1 MNYDETISFL
11 YGLRKH
17 GVKLGL
23 ERIKHILQALGN
35 PEQQFSSI
43 HIAGTN
49 GKGSTAAACEA
60 ILRSHGYKTGLFT
73 SPHLVSFT
81 ERIKLNR
88 EEIAESDVIRI
99 AALMREKTERVRAE
113 HGQPTFFEFVTAMA
127 FFYFAEMNIRWAVV
141 ETGMGGRLDATN
153 SIIPAVSVITPIS
166 FDHKEFLGDSLKDI
180 AFEKAGIIKQGVP
193 VVSAC
198 QKKEAAELLVKT
210 SEARGTG
217 IYFYGKDFHADNINT
232 DIEGSAFDYKNGGL
246 LINNLRMPLAGDY
259 QPENASLAIKAVS
272 LALNSSGSF
281 SSGKV
286 RPAISSIK
294 WPGRLEKIADD
305 PLIIIDAAHNPEAAE
320 ALAGFL
326 KNRYKNRKLI
336 FIIGIMADKDIRGVL
351 KPLLHIAD
359 KVVFTAPSNERA
371 ASAQN
376 LLDAAVSEIGC
387 SKCIVSASVS
397 EAIDLARTI
406 SAELSVAQEPAP
418 VIVGTGSFYTIGEI
432 KAALGAKRTLHDLT
446 EKL

>member
-1 MNYDETISFL
+1 MSYNDTISFL
-11 YGLRKH
+11 YGLQKH
-17 GVKLGL
+17 GIKLGL
-23 ERIKHILQALGN
+23 EKIRHILHELNN

-60 ILRSHGYKTGLFT
+60 MLRSHGYRTGLFT
-73 SPHLVSFT
+73 SPHLISFT
-81 ERIKLNR
+81 ERIRLDA
-88 EEIAESDVIRI
+88 EEIAEADVIRI
-99 AALMREKTERVRAE
+99 ADHLRHKIKNVCDEY
-113 HGQPTFFEFVTAMA
+113 GQPTFFEFVTAMA
-127 FFYFAEMNIRWAVV
+127 FFYFAEKNIEWAVV

-153 SIIPAVSVITPIS
+153 VLMPEVSVITAVGL
-166 FDHKEFLGDSLKDI
+166 DHKEFLGDTIDKI
-180 AFEKAGIIKQGVP
+180 AAEKAGIIKKGVP
-193 VVSAC
+193 VVSAS
-198 QKKEAAELLVKT
+198 QKKEAADLLTKT
-210 SEARGTG
+210 SESNNSD
-217 IYFYGKDFHADNINT
+217 IYFYGKDFYACRISMDN
-232 DIEGSAFDYKNGGL
+232 EGSTFDYKNANLMINDLTIPLPGG
-246 LINNLRMPLAGDY
+246 Y
-259 QPENASLAIKAVS
+259 QPENASIAIKAVS
-272 LALNSSGSF
+272 LALRSSKSF
-281 SSGKV
+281 DSGKARRGV
-286 RPAISSIK
+286 GLIK
-294 WPGRLEKIADD
+294 WPGRLEKISDN
-305 PLIIIDAAHNPEAAE
+305 PLFIIDAAHNPEAAE

-336 FIIGIMADKDIRGVL
+336 FIIGIMADKDIKGVL

-376 LLDAAVSEIGC
+376 LLDTAVSEIGC